1 MTLTCFLWK
10 TKKKQT
16 LQLSIEPNQTFCPYV
31 DISPLDDKGL
41 LPRSELCQVK
51 IKHFCLQINDKS
63 ILFKLK

>member
-41 LPRSELCQVK
+41 LPRSELYQVK
-51 IKHFCLQINDKS
+51 IKHFCL
-63 ILFKLK
+63 